1 MQLFSSIPPVPAP
14 LSVPPESAGS
24 LPRDSL
30 LDETYRVL
38 RRIGAGAMGA
48 VYLVEHVA
56 RGTRHAAKVVAR
68 TGDDEGVVRLER
80 EARALELLDHPNI
93 VRAAHLGQT
102 PDGLVYI
109 VMELLEGEDL
119 GQRLARARASG
130 DRLSDDEVRGL
141 VPQLLS
147 ALAAAHAAGIVHR
160 DLKPDNL
167 FLARG
172 PDGDPPTLKV
182 VDFGVSKLRS
192 EHPLTRIGQVLG
204 TPVYTAPEQ
213 SRQSARVDH
222 RADVYSVG
230 VLLYELL
237 TGRAPFVAPNLQQLM
252 MMHACDT
259 ATPLLELRPDLPP
272 AVASVIGRCL
282 EKAPED
288 RFGSVTQLAEAWES
302 AWFGRSLEELPL
314 PRLTSLSPT
323 PRPRPRPRP
332 ARANEGAPSPP
343 SWLGRVALAGAL
355 LVVAA
360 VTYAVAHR
368 YLALS
373 SGEVL
378 FGDNSQATPLT
389 SRP

>member
-1 MQLFSSIPPVPAP
+1 
-14 LSVPPESAGS
+14 
-24 LPRDSL
+24 
-30 LDETYRVL
+30 
-38 RRIGAGAMGA
+38 
-48 VYLVEHVA
+48 
-56 RGTRHAAKVVAR
+56 
-68 TGDDEGVVRLER
+68 
-80 EARALELLDHPNI
+80 
-93 VRAAHLGQT
+93 
-102 PDGLVYI
+102 
-109 VMELLEGEDL
+109 
-119 GQRLARARASG
+119 
-130 DRLSDDEVRGL
+130 
-141 VPQLLS
+141 
-147 ALAAAHAAGIVHR
+147 
-160 DLKPDNL
+160 
-167 FLARG
+167 
-172 PDGDPPTLKV
+172 
-182 VDFGVSKLRS
+182 
-192 EHPLTRIGQVLG
+192 
-204 TPVYTAPEQ
+204 PVYTAPEQ

-222 RADVYSVG
+222 RADIYSVG

-368 YLALS
+368 YVALS
-373 SGEVL
+373 SGDVL
-378 FGDNSQATPLT
+378 SRDNSQAMPLT